1 MTHNEI
7 RDYIVCVNGGSGVIF
22 QPADAAHTY
31 VLTAKHIFDDIGNAT
46 YNKLVTLHY
55 FSSADSSFTPIQPF
69 LLTDDNYFPHPEE
82 GVDIAILKIPRI
94 DGRDNLIRKEQLDID
109 INGYCLAGLPHLR
122 RAANQ
127 PISQNWFRTDRDVQL
142 REPRDFKRREAN
154 LGSNQN
160 KTELEGS
167 SGGGIVKILGD
178 NLLLAGIQS
187 QVVNINEAI
196 GNVEFTPIQVF
207 DEIVAHYP
215 NSLEAIL
222 PCYMNSFS
230 FLRDSAFKLEVDVF
244 DEESIA
250 FTRNYLKN
258 KAHEVINSGITP
270 NAIKTF
276 FKTRLLVDSQD
287 ETVLLTDHI
296 WRIWLEFLTIMNI
309 VKYEQFDENNL
320 NEMFNSFR
328 LKYLNTAEDWLSRNQ
343 LGHLRNSDY
352 KGLKFGSKIFI
363 GTNNPPIR
371 TMRVPKG
378 KLIDIAKVYDK
389 SKFLTDAGID
399 PFTSFEFIHTDY
411 LQKNCIIE
419 KLENYAAI
427 TDEGD
432 LLNAL
437 KAEYEAL
444 LNG

>member
-1 MTHNEI
+1 MTQDEI
-7 RDYIVCVNGGSGVIF
+7 RDYIVCINGGSGVIF
-22 QPADAAHTY
+22 QPADETVTY
-31 VLTAKHIFDDIGNAT
+31 ILTAKHIFEDIGVT
-46 YNKLVTLHY
+46 YNNLVTLNY
-55 FSSADSSFTPIQPF
+55 FSSAVNSFTLINPF
-69 LLTDDNYFPHPEE
+69 ELNDNNYFPHPEE

-94 DGRDNLIRKEQLDID
+94 NGRNNLIRTDQLEVDTD
-109 INGYCLAGLPHLR
+109 GYCLIGLPKLR
-122 RAANQ
+122 RNENE
-127 PISQNWFRTDRDVQL
+127 PISQNWFRPDNGVQI
-142 REPRDFKRREAN
+142 RTPRNFKRREAN
-154 LGSNQN
+154 LGNNPN

-167 SGGGIVKILGD
+167 SGGGIVRISGE
-178 NLLLAGIQS
+178 NLLIAGIQS
-187 QVVNINEAI
+187 QVVSLDEVL

-207 DEIVAHYP
+207 DEIVTHYA

-230 FLRDSAFKLEVDVF
+230 FLRDSAFRLEVDVF

-258 KAHEVINSGITP
+258 KAHDVINSGITP
-270 NAIKTF
+270 NAIKKF
-276 FKTRLLVDSQD
+276 FRTRLLVDSAD
-287 ETVLLTDHI
+287 ETVLLTNHV

-320 NEMFNSFR
+320 NEIFNSFR
-328 LKYLNTAEDWLSRNQ
+328 LKYLNTAEDWLSRNH

-352 KGLKFGSKIFI
+352 KGLKLGSKIFI

-427 TDEGD
+427 TDEAE

-437 KAEYEAL
+437 KTEYEAL